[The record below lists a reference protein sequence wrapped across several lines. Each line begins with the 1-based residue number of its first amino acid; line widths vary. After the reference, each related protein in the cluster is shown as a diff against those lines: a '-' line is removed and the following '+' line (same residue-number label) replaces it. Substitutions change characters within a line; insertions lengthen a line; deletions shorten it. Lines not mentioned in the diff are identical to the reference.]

1 MSTAIRALVPTK
13 LASLNLLVAANECRR
28 MSRYNTTSTSVGRMT
43 ALQHFSVVEEIE
55 RGFQWCGAN
64 ERKLDDRPQQRAK
77 VLLDIVLNDESF
89 LN

>member
-64 ERKLDDRPQQRAK
+64 EAKARRPTTTTGKGFARHRAK
-77 VLLDIVLNDESF
+77 
-89 LN
+89 